1 MIYQKLAWLNH
12 ALPRGLEDRIKYLDN
27 RKVKFGV
34 NRRRGA
40 LGISPKRPDHHG
52 KCVATASRN
61 TSRFEIGADP
71 KYLYRPHLHVHSLP
85 MILFKGCEKSLDEA
99 K

>member
-1 MIYQKLAWLNH
+1 MMNRKFEKCYNQYTNAKLKLINYLMIYQKLAWLNH

-40 LGISPKRPDHHG
+40 LGISPKRPDHHD
-52 KCVATASRN
+52 KCVVAASRK
-61 TSRFEIGADP
+61 TSRVWIRANP
-71 KYLYRPHLHVHSLP
+71 KYLY
-85 MILFKGCEKSLDEA
+85 
-99 K
+99 